1 MDSRVGRDQEVDI
14 KELLYGILKEWRL
27 LLGVGCVCAA
37 ALGGYKAVKD
47 LAVQMDPA
55 YGAERA
61 AEYEEALLLYKD
73 EKKGLEREIEGILRD
88 LNAQQGYLE
97 SSVLMKISPYEKGVA
112 TAKLYVRAKE
122 QPQGQPTGE
131 EIRQEP
137 GNGLSGADGE
147 AAGAPGE
154 SMEDGS
160 AGVLAEGDGTERR
173 GAPAEGDGTEA
184 GVSADRTGRPDG
196 SDGAGQPGGPDGTG
210 QPGGSDGMEQLGG
223 PDRTGQPGGSD
234 GMEWLS
240 GPGST
245 GQPGGPDGA
254 AKAPILDMGQ
264 MEALVQA
271 YASSFKEDGVLEQAA
286 AESGLALR
294 YVKELIDVERE
305 GEGPVLT
312 VTAIHQDEEAAKA
325 LLDSLLS
332 AMEEKERWLGQEIGE
347 SQLVTVSETSDLVAD
362 QALKDLQ
369 EEEEARRAQLQDSL
383 KAKREELDALT
394 EPEPFR
400 VSRRGAVL
408 LGIRYGLFGGVLG
421 VFLAGFAACLHWLS
435 CDRAVSASEV
445 EKRWGILEL
454 GTFGRE
460 RKGAFCKVDRLLEL
474 TFGIEPAL
482 EDEQVYQLIET
493 RIKTFYPEAARIY
506 VAGPGP
512 DTGKGKLAVRLR
524 KAFPD
529 REIHMGGPVH
539 QDPEALEGAAGCDGV
554 ILVAEKDRSTYQ
566 QIWREA
572 LAVENCRGQVLGCV
586 LV

>member
-37 ALGGYKAVKD
+37 ALGGYKAAKD
-47 LAVQMDPA
+47 LAVQKDPA

-61 AEYEEALLLYKD
+61 AEYEEALLLYED

-122 QPQGQPTGE
+122 QPQEPAGE
-131 EIRQEP
+131 ETRQEP
-137 GNGLSGADGE
+137 GDELSGADGE
-147 AAGAPGE
+147 AAGVPGE
-154 SMEDGS
+154 GMENGS
-160 AGVLAEGDGTERR
+160 ASALAGGDGIERKSVLAEGDETERR
-173 GAPAEGDGTEA
+173 GTPAEGDGTEA
-184 GVSADRTGRPDG
+184 GVSADRTGQ
-196 SDGAGQPGGPDGTG
+196 S
-210 QPGGSDGMEQLGG
+210 
-223 PDRTGQPGGSD
+223 
-234 GMEWLS
+234 
-240 GPGST
+240 
-245 GQPGGPDGA
+245 GGPDGA

-264 MEALVQA
+264 MEALIQA
-271 YASSFKEDGVLEQAA
+271 YAFSFKEDGVLEQAA

-305 GEGPVLT
+305 GKSRVLT
-312 VTAIHQDEEAAKA
+312 VTAVHQDEEAAKA

-383 KAKREELDALT
+383 KAKREELDALA
-394 EPEPFR
+394 EPEPFY

-493 RIKTFYPEAARIY
+493 RIKTFYPEAVRIY

-524 KAFPD
+524 MAFPD
-529 REIHMGGPVH
+529 REIHMGGLVH

>member
-61 AEYEEALLLYKD
+61 AEYEEALLLYED

-112 TAKLYVRAKE
+112 TAKLFVRAKE

-131 EIRQEP
+131 ETRQEP
-137 GNGLSGADGE
+137 GDGLSGTDGE

-154 SMEDGS
+154 SMEDGI
-160 AGVLAEGDGTERR
+160 AGALAEGDGTERR
-173 GAPAEGDGTEA
+173 GAPAEGDETEA
-184 GVSADRTGRPDG
+184 GVSADRTGQPDG
-196 SDGAGQPGGPDGTG
+196 SDGA
-210 QPGGSDGMEQLGG
+210 
-223 PDRTGQPGGSD
+223 
-234 GMEWLS
+234 
-240 GPGST
+240 

-383 KAKREELDALT
+383 KAKREELDALA

-408 LGIRYGLFGGVLG
+408 LGIRYGFFGGVLG

-482 EDEQVYQLIET
+482 EDERVYQLIET

-529 REIHMGGPVH
+529 KEIHMGGPVH

-554 ILVAEKDRSTYQ
+554 ILVAEKDKSTYQ